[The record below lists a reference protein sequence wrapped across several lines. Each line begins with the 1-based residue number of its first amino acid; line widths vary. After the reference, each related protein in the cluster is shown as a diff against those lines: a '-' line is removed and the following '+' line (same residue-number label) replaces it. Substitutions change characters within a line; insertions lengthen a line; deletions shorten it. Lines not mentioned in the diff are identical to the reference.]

1 MSDPETMEESGH
13 SSDYETDIDYAAN
26 APDDPPREGGTKRK
40 ESVFVIVK
48 DLTLPTSADPPPP
61 PRFNSTFATK
71 DFFFF
76 ASQFMLLKDLF
87 YFLKLTGQIQSPA
100 TPSSPTFDLGKIS

>member
-71 DFFFF
+71 DFFLFCKSIYVTKGFF
-76 ASQFMLLKDLF
+76 FF
-87 YFLKLTGQIQSPA
+87 
-100 TPSSPTFDLGKIS
+100 

>member
-13 SSDYETDIDYAAN
+13 SSDYETDIDHAAY

-40 ESVFVIVK
+40 ESVFGIVK
-48 DLTLPTSADPPPP
+48 DFTLPTSADPPPP

-71 DFFFF
+71 DFFLFCKSIYVTKGFIFF
-76 ASQFMLLKDLF
+76 FE
-87 YFLKLTGQIQSPA
+87 
-100 TPSSPTFDLGKIS
+100 ISRSN